1 MKVLVVGGGGREHAI
16 IRKLKE
22 SREAT
27 QLFAMPG
34 NAGIARDAACI
45 PGRADDVEAIVAAA
59 LEYEIDF
66 VVVAP
71 DDPLV
76 LGAVIAYAVNILM
89 SMYEGWYFP
98 NSKSPGVAGS
108 RRPVCLLLAYASLIA
123 LVALIVGM
131 ILPEL
136 IQSVSLLIQ
145 ELAPILQ
152 QLSVKLNENL
162 GPNQLAALSGLF
174 AADGTVNWQEL
185 AVKVINFLLAGLGG
199 VMGSL
204 MSLISAT
211 ISTAFTA
218 IVSVIFSIYL
228 LMGKENLSRQIA
240 KVLKTYLKPSW
251 YSRLLYFLETLH
263 NCFRRFVVGQCTEA
277 VILGLLC
284 MAGMLVFQFPYASMV
299 GALIGFTALIPV
311 AGAYIGAGV
320 GAFLIF
326 TASPIKALLFLVFIS
341 VLQQLEGNLIYP
353 RVVGS
358 SIGLPG
364 IWVLA
369 AVTIGGGVL
378 GIGGMLLAVPLAAA
392 FYQILRD
399 DVAKRNQ
406 ETKA

>member
-1 MKVLVVGGGGREHAI
+1 MKQEWKTPLRIGAVLFGLYLAVHYWRNLSA
-16 IRKLKE
+16 L
-22 SREAT
+22 
-27 QLFAMPG
+27 
-34 NAGIARDAACI
+34 
-45 PGRADDVEAIVAAA
+45 AA
-59 LEYEIDF
+59 LALGASF
-66 VVVAP
+66 
-71 DDPLV
+71 PLM

-89 SMYEGWYFP
+89 SMYERWYFP
-98 NSKSPGVAGS
+98 NSKSQAVLRS

-145 ELAPILQ
+145 ELTPILQ

-174 AADGTVNWQEL
+174 SADGTVNWQEL
-185 AVKVINFLLAGLGG
+185 AVKVVNFLLAGLGG

-228 LMGKENLSRQIA
+228 LMGKETLSRQCA
-240 KVLKTYLKPSW
+240 LVLKTYLKPGW

-277 VILGLLC
+277 IILGLLC
-284 MAGMLVFQFPYASMV
+284 MGGMMLFQFPYASMV
-299 GALIGFTALIPV
+299 GTLIGFTALIPV

-320 GAFLIF
+320 GAFMIF
-326 TASPIKALLFLVFIS
+326 TVSPIKALLFLVFIS

-353 RVVGS
+353 KVVGS

-378 GIGGMLLAVPLAAA
+378 GVGGMLLAVPLAAT

-399 DVAKRNQ
+399 DVARRNSDVIQ
-406 ETKA
+406 HKEVPQ

>member
-1 MKVLVVGGGGREHAI
+1 MGQEWKGPLRWAAVLFGLYLAI
-16 IRKLKE
+16 HYWDRL
-22 SREAT
+22 SALGTLALR
-27 QLFAMPG
+27 
-34 NAGIARDAACI
+34 AA
-45 PGRADDVEAIVAAA
+45 
-59 LEYEIDF
+59 F
-66 VVVAP
+66 
-71 DDPLV
+71 PLA

-89 SMYEGWYFP
+89 SQYERWYFP
-98 NSKSPGVAGS
+98 SSRQPAVVKS

-123 LVALIVGM
+123 LVVLIVRM

-136 IQSVSLLIQ
+136 VQSITLLLQ
-145 ELAPILQ
+145 ELVPLLQ
-152 QLSVKLNENL
+152 QLSVKLNENQD
-162 GPNQLAALSGLF
+162 QLAGLF

-185 AVKVINFLLAGLGG
+185 AAKAVNFLLAGLGG

-204 MSLISAT
+204 VSIASAT
-211 ISTAFTA
+211 VSAAFTA

-228 LMGKENLSRQIA
+228 LLDKEKLARQCA
-240 KVLKTYLKPSW
+240 LVLKTYLKPGW
-251 YSRLLYFLETLH
+251 YRRLLYFFETLDR
-263 NCFRRFVVGQCTEA
+263 CFRRFVVGQCTEA

-284 MAGMLVFQFPYASMV
+284 VGGMLLFQFPYASMV
-299 GALIGFTALIPV
+299 GTLIGFTALIPV

-320 GAFLIF
+320 GAFMIF
-326 TASPIKALLFLVFIS
+326 TVSPIKALLFLVFIS

-392 FYQILRD
+392 CYQMLRD
-399 DVAKRNQ
+399 DTVRRSRPPKSGRA
-406 ETKA
+406 

>member
-1 MKVLVVGGGGREHAI
+1 MKQEWKTPLRIGAVLFGLYLAI
-16 IRKLKE
+16 HYW
-22 SREAT
+22 
-27 QLFAMPG
+27 G
-34 NAGIARDAACI
+34 NLSAL
-45 PGRADDVEAIVAAA
+45 AA
-59 LEYEIDF
+59 LALGAGF
-66 VVVAP
+66 
-71 DDPLV
+71 PLM

-89 SMYEGWYFP
+89 CMYESWYFP
-98 NSKSPGVAGS
+98 NSKSQAVLKS

-228 LMGKENLSRQIA
+228 LMGKETLSRQCA
-240 KVLKTYLKPSW
+240 LVLKTYLKPGW
-251 YSRLLYFLETLH
+251 YSHLLYFLETLH

-277 VILGLLC
+277 IILGLLC
-284 MAGMLVFQFPYASMV
+284 MGGMMLFQFPYASMV
-299 GALIGFTALIPV
+299 GTLIGCTALIPV

-320 GAFLIF
+320 GAFMIF
-326 TASPIKALLFLVFIS
+326 TVSPIKALLFLLFIS

>member
-1 MKVLVVGGGGREHAI
+1 MKQEWKAPLRIGAVLFGLYLAI
-16 IRKLKE
+16 HYWEKL
-22 SREAT
+22 SF
-27 QLFAMPG
+27 L
-34 NAGIARDAACI
+34 AGL
-45 PGRADDVEAIVAAA
+45 A
-59 LEYEIDF
+59 LG
-66 VVVAP
+66 AGL
-71 DDPLV
+71 PLA

-98 NSKSPGVAGS
+98 KSQNRAVVKS
-108 RRPVCLLLAYASLIA
+108 RRPVCLLLAYASLIGI
-123 LVALIVGM
+123 VVLIIRM

-136 IQSVSLLIQ
+136 IQSVTLLLQ
-145 ELAPILQ
+145 ELTPLLR
-152 QLSVKLNENL
+152 QLSVKLNDL
-162 GPNQLAALSGLF
+162 GPNQLAALSSLF

-185 AVKVINFLLAGLGG
+185 TVKVVNFLLTGLGG

-204 MSLISAT
+204 VSLISAT
-211 ISTAFTA
+211 VSAAFTA

-228 LMGKENLSRQIA
+228 LLGKETLSRQCA
-240 KVLKTYLKPSW
+240 RVLKTYLKPSW

-284 MAGMLVFQFPYASMV
+284 MGGMLVFRFPYASMV

-320 GAFLIF
+320 GAFMIF
-326 TASPIKALLFLVFIS
+326 TVSPVKALLFLVFIS

-353 RVVGS
+353 KVVGS

-378 GIGGMLLAVPLAAA
+378 GIGGMLLAVPLAAT

-399 DVAKRNQ
+399 DVARRN
-406 ETKA
+406 TPKDLTT

>member
-1 MKVLVVGGGGREHAI
+1 MKQEWRGPLRFGAVLFGLYLAI
-16 IRKLKE
+16 HYWEKL
-22 SREAT
+22 SA
-27 QLFAMPG
+27 LAVLAAS
-34 NAGIARDAACI
+34 AG
-45 PGRADDVEAIVAAA
+45 
-59 LEYEIDF
+59 F
-66 VVVAP
+66 
-71 DDPLV
+71 PLV

-98 NSKSPGVAGS
+98 GSRSAAVLKS

-123 LVALIVGM
+123 LVALIVRM

-136 IQSVSLLIQ
+136 IQSVTLLLQ
-145 ELAPILQ
+145 ELVPLLQ
-152 QLSVKLNENL
+152 KLSVKINENQ
-162 GPNQLAALSGLF
+162 NQLAGLF
-174 AADGTVNWQEL
+174 QSDGTVNWQEL
-185 AVKVINFLLAGLGG
+185 TAKAVNFLLAGLGG

-204 MSLISAT
+204 VSLISAT
-211 ISTAFTA
+211 VSTAFTA

-228 LMGKENLSRQIA
+228 LMGKERLSRQCA
-240 KVLKTYLKPSW
+240 LVLKTYLKPGW

-284 MAGMLVFQFPYASMV
+284 MGGMLLFRFPYASMV

-320 GAFLIF
+320 GAFMIF
-326 TASPIKALLFLVFIS
+326 TVSPVKALLFLVFIS

-353 RVVGS
+353 KVVGS

-399 DVAKRNQ
+399 DVARRNS
-406 ETKA
+406 TV

>member
-1 MKVLVVGGGGREHAI
+1 MKQEWKGPLRFGAVLFGLYLAVHYWEKLSALAI
-16 IRKLKE
+16 LAV
-22 SREAT
+22 S
-27 QLFAMPG
+27 
-34 NAGIARDAACI
+34 AG
-45 PGRADDVEAIVAAA
+45 
-59 LEYEIDF
+59 F
-66 VVVAP
+66 
-71 DDPLV
+71 PLV

-89 SMYEGWYFP
+89 SMYERWYFP
-98 NSKSPGVAGS
+98 GTRNAALRKS
-108 RRPVCLLLAYASLIA
+108 RRPVCLLLAYASLAAI
-123 LVALIVGM
+123 VVLIVRM

-136 IQSVSLLIQ
+136 IQSVSLLVE
-145 ELAPILQ
+145 ELTPILQ

-162 GPNQLAALSGLF
+162 SRDQLLTGLF

-185 AVKVINFLLAGLGG
+185 ATKIVNFLVAGLGG

-204 MSLISAT
+204 VSLISAT
-211 ISTAFTA
+211 VSTAFTA

-228 LMGKENLSRQIA
+228 LMGKENLSRQCA
-240 KVLKTYLKPSW
+240 LVLKTYLRPGW

-284 MAGMLVFQFPYASMV
+284 MGGMLLFRFPYASMV
-299 GALIGFTALIPV
+299 GTLIGFTALIPV

-320 GAFLIF
+320 GAFMIF
-326 TASPIKALLFLVFIS
+326 TVSPLKALLFLVFIS

-353 RVVGS
+353 KVVGS

-378 GIGGMLLAVPLAAA
+378 GIGGMLLAVPLAAT

-399 DVAKRNQ
+399 DVARRNGKPAGEKPQ
-406 ETKA
+406 SGQKSAP

>member
-1 MKVLVVGGGGREHAI
+1 MKQEWKTPLRIGAVLFGLYLAI
-16 IRKLKE
+16 HYW
-22 SREAT
+22 
-27 QLFAMPG
+27 G
-34 NAGIARDAACI
+34 NLSAL
-45 PGRADDVEAIVAAA
+45 AA
-59 LEYEIDF
+59 LALGAGF
-66 VVVAP
+66 
-71 DDPLV
+71 PLM

-89 SMYEGWYFP
+89 CMYESWYFP
-98 NSKSPGVAGS
+98 NSKSQAVLKS

-228 LMGKENLSRQIA
+228 LMGKETLSRQCA
-240 KVLKTYLKPSW
+240 LVLKTYLKPGW
-251 YSRLLYFLETLH
+251 YSHLLYFLETLH

-277 VILGLLC
+277 IILGLLC
-284 MAGMLVFQFPYASMV
+284 MGGMMLFQFPYASMV
-299 GALIGFTALIPV
+299 GTLIGFTALIPV

-320 GAFLIF
+320 GAFMIF
-326 TASPIKALLFLVFIS
+326 TVSPIKALLFLVFIS

-392 FYQILRD
+392 CYQMLRD
-399 DVAKRNQ
+399 DTVRRSRPPKSGRA
-406 ETKA
+406 

>member
-1 MKVLVVGGGGREHAI
+1 MNQEWKGPLRLGVVLFGLYLAI
-16 IRKLKE
+16 HYWEKL
-22 SREAT
+22 SA
-27 QLFAMPG
+27 LAVLAVS
-34 NAGIARDAACI
+34 AG
-45 PGRADDVEAIVAAA
+45 
-59 LEYEIDF
+59 F
-66 VVVAP
+66 
-71 DDPLV
+71 PLV

-89 SMYEGWYFP
+89 SMYERWYLP
-98 NSKSPGVAGS
+98 KSTSRAAVRS
-108 RRPVCLLLAYASLIA
+108 RRPVCLLLAYASLAA

-136 IQSVSLLIQ
+136 IQSVTLLLQ
-145 ELAPILQ
+145 ELVPLLQ
-152 QLSVKLNENL
+152 KLSVTINENQE
-162 GPNQLAALSGLF
+162 QLASLSGLF
-174 AADGTVNWQEL
+174 LADGTVNWQEL
-185 AVKVINFLLAGLGG
+185 AVKVVNFLLAGLGG

-204 MSLISAT
+204 VSLASAAV
-211 ISTAFTA
+211 STAFTA

-228 LMGKENLSRQIA
+228 LMGKETLARQSA
-240 KVLKTYLKPSW
+240 RVLKTYLKPSW
-251 YSRLLYFLETLH
+251 YNRLLYFLETLH

-284 MAGMLVFQFPYASMV
+284 MVGMLLFRFPYASMV
-299 GALIGFTALIPV
+299 GTLIGFTALIPV

-326 TASPIKALLFLVFIS
+326 TVSPVKALLFLVFIS

-378 GIGGMLLAVPLAAA
+378 GIGGMLLAVPLAATL
-392 FYQILRD
+392 YQILRD
-399 DVAKRNQ
+399 DVARRNAVPADGKS
-406 ETKA
+406 EGS